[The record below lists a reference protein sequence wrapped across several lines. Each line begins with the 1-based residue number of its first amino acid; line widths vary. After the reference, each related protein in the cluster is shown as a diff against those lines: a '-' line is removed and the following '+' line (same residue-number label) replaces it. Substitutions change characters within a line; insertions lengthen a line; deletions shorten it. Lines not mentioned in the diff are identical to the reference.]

1 MCDKGERVRNWRI
14 ISTIAAVV
22 FAAIAGVLVWKYLTN
37 ADSRAQKN
45 KDLVPVLVA
54 KSQIARGTLFDQ
66 ALAGDQFETKQI
78 PNDSLPPDY
87 IKPAS
92 NEELLKVYKGK
103 VAAATIYTGTALV
116 SDQWVQASQIV
127 STVSGAIPKGQQAVT
142 VSLDQNHAV
151 GGFVTPGDRVN
162 VILNF
167 PVIDN
172 TGNATS
178 HKATAFLLPGLKV
191 LAVGSSTVL
200 PASNSSANTG
210 TNNTGT
216 TSTTTAQAQPSSLIT
231 LQVTPRQAEQIIQG
245 TTLGTVWLSL
255 NPPDFKPGD
264 FKTPTEIVDQINLF
278 NQTLTE
284 AQRRAQLTQDPPPAA
299 EVP

>member
-1 MCDKGERVRNWRI
+1 VRNWRI

-22 FAAIAGVLVWKYLTN
+22 FAAIAGVLVWRYLTD

-54 KSQIARGTLFDQ
+54 KTQIARGTGFDQ
-66 ALAGDQFETKQI
+66 ALSGDQFETKEI
-78 PNDSLPPDY
+78 PNDSLPPNY

-92 NEELLKVYKGK
+92 DEELTKLYGGK
-103 VAAATIYTGTALV
+103 VAAATIYTGTPLV
-116 SDQWVQASQIV
+116 SDQWVVASNIV

-151 GGFVTPGDRVN
+151 GGFVTPGDKVN

-167 PVIDN
+167 PVTDA
-172 TGNATS
+172 TGNTTG

-200 PASNSSANTG
+200 PPTASG
-210 TNNTGT
+210 NNTSNTDNGAT
-216 TSTTTAQAQPSSLIT
+216 TSTTIAQTQPASLIT

-264 FKTPTEIVDQINLF
+264 FKNPTEIVDQINLF

-284 AQRRAQLTQDPPPAA
+284 AQRRAQLVQDLPPAS

>member
-1 MCDKGERVRNWRI
+1 MRNWRI

-22 FAAIAGVLVWKYLTN
+22 FAAIAGVLVWRYLTD

-54 KSQIARGTLFDQ
+54 KTQIARGTGFDQ
-66 ALAGDQFETKQI
+66 ALSGDQFETKQI
-78 PNDSLPPDY
+78 PNDSLPPNY

-92 NEELLKVYKGK
+92 NADLTKLYGGK
-103 VAAATIYTGTALV
+103 VAAATIYTGTPLV
-116 SDQWVQASQIV
+116 SDQWVVASNIV
-127 STVSGAIPKGQQAVT
+127 STVSGAIPKGSQAVT

-151 GGFVTPGDRVN
+151 GGFVTPGDKVN

-167 PVIDN
+167 PVTDA
-172 TGNATS
+172 TGNTTG

-200 PASNSSANTG
+200 PPTASGN
-210 TNNTGT
+210 NNTSNTDNGAT
-216 TSTTTAQAQPSSLIT
+216 TSTTIAQTQPASLIT

-264 FKTPTEIVDQINLF
+264 FQNPTEIVDQINLF

-284 AQRRAQLTQDPPPAA
+284 AQRRAQLVQDLPPAS

>member
-1 MCDKGERVRNWRI
+1 VRNWRI

-22 FAAIAGVLVWKYLTN
+22 FAAIAGVLVWRYLTD

-54 KSQIARGTLFDQ
+54 KTQIARGTGFDQ
-66 ALAGDQFETKQI
+66 ALSGDQFETKQI
-78 PNDSLPPDY
+78 PNDSLPPNY

-92 NEELLKVYKGK
+92 NADLTKLYGGK
-103 VAAATIYTGTALV
+103 VAAATIYTGTPLV
-116 SDQWVQASQIV
+116 SDQWVVASNIV
-127 STVSGAIPKGQQAVT
+127 STVSGAIPKGSQAVT

-151 GGFVTPGDRVN
+151 GGFVTPGDKVN

-167 PVIDN
+167 PVTDA
-172 TGNATS
+172 TGNTTG

-200 PASNSSANTG
+200 PPTASGN
-210 TNNTGT
+210 NNTSNTDNGAT
-216 TSTTTAQAQPSSLIT
+216 TSTTIAQTQPASLIT

-264 FKTPTEIVDQINLF
+264 FKNPTEIVDQINLF

-284 AQRRAQLTQDPPPAA
+284 AQRRAQLVQDLPPAS

>member
-1 MCDKGERVRNWRI
+1 MRNWRI

-22 FAAIAGVLVWKYLTN
+22 FAAIAGVLVWRYLTD

-54 KSQIARGTLFDQ
+54 KTQIARGTGFDQ
-66 ALAGDQFETKQI
+66 ALSGDQFETKQI
-78 PNDSLPPDY
+78 PNDSLPPNY
-87 IKPAS
+87 IKPGS
-92 NEELLKVYKGK
+92 NADLTKLYGGK
-103 VAAATIYTGTALV
+103 VAAATIYTGTPLV
-116 SDQWVQASQIV
+116 SDQWVVASNIV
-127 STVSGAIPKGQQAVT
+127 STVSGAIPKGSQAVT

-151 GGFVTPGDRVN
+151 GGFVTPGDKVN

-167 PVIDN
+167 PVTDA
-172 TGNATS
+172 TGNTTG

-200 PASNSSANTG
+200 PPTASGN
-210 TNNTGT
+210 NNTSNTDNGAT
-216 TSTTTAQAQPSSLIT
+216 TSTTIAQTQPASLIT

-264 FKTPTEIVDQINLF
+264 FQNPTEIVDQINLF

-284 AQRRAQLTQDPPPAA
+284 AQRRAQLVQDLPPAS